1 MLKEI
6 EKRQSLRK
14 YKDTAVEK
22 EKITEILKAAM
33 NAPTARNSQEWE
45 FKVITNRTAL
55 NNMVNLSC
63 YMAMMQEAPCAIL
76 VIANLDKAKNVE
88 YGLINCAA
96 AIENMLIEAV
106 NQGLGSCWCGI
117 APVEQRIKNFKNYYH
132 LKEHEYPVGVV
143 ALGYSN
149 EDKPLIDRYDPKKVS
164 YFE

>member
-6 EKRQSLRK
+6 KKRQSIRK

-76 VIANLDKAKNVE
+76 VIANLDKAKK
-88 YGLINCAA
+88 C
-96 AIENMLIEAV
+96 
-106 NQGLGSCWCGI
+106 
-117 APVEQRIKNFKNYYH
+117 
-132 LKEHEYPVGVV
+132 
-143 ALGYSN
+143 
-149 EDKPLIDRYDPKKVS
+149 
-164 YFE
+164 

>member
-6 EKRQSLRK
+6 EKRQSIRK

-117 APVEQRIKNFKNYYH
+117 APVEQLTVMI
-132 LKEHEYPVGVV
+132 LKKFHI
-143 ALGYSN
+143 LN
-149 EDKPLIDRYDPKKVS
+149 NH
-164 YFE
+164 YF

>member
-6 EKRQSLRK
+6 EKRQSIRK

-45 FKVITNRTAL
+45 FKV
-55 NNMVNLSC
+55 
-63 YMAMMQEAPCAIL
+63 MQEAPCAIL

-117 APVEQRIKNFKNYYH
+117 APVEQRIKDFKNYYH
-132 LKEHEYPVGVV
+132 LKENEYPVGVV

-149 EDKPLIDRYDPKKVS
+149 EDKPLIDRYDSKKVS